1 MPRSGSKK
9 SGFLNIPA
17 RLILREND
25 NATGSYPTT
34 LRMGDKDRRGS
45 YSTQFDDTNTITF
58 GRRIRDNFELR
69 DKDKVDGILGYT
81 KKINTKNWIQSG
93 DLEIRKEL
101 FTTAG
106 GSTARDGALVL
117 AGAGDAE
124 GRWLQTKEKIK
135 NPTVLA
141 DIIFGPYNESRTALG
156 FGLGLKPP
164 ATDLKVQVSTTGLAG
179 SWTTIKTLTGNV
191 DALFAESAFSVFSDF
206 SELLQKRKRTKI
218 KLTPSDFSG
227 VGSSEFYLR
236 FAQTSVTD
244 SNQAEW
250 AIGYVNI
257 DYHNENVNYPLMID
271 ATSRVGQRVASGAI
285 ASPHTLP
292 TITAPGRS
300 ISGISDVHV
309 KFTPGETLT
318 FFDDSRIS
326 ITPENYFFQQGSDPD
341 IVPGMSSPLWSKT
354 QIVVDLSPNEETT
367 FGMTTPSATVTAS
380 IGETDDTIKQQ
391 LMVYWNKDLK
401 RWEKIAQGISGNPA
415 SSALED
421 MIASGALGFSGID
434 MVSTGS
440 TGGFADQNVMSA
452 DVLNSY
458 ARPTSTFGF
467 PFEGKY
473 HATGSQLIK
482 ARDLGIC
489 KPFILEKCQ
498 INFDA
503 KFEFGEDS
511 SNTNNPNAEDAY
523 SLLYG
528 YANSSGYPSDR
539 TVNTRTRIYIPTFFM
554 LRQQNYD
561 NFSLPLKYDTD
572 YAGYLTES
580 IRQVSIPNSLVRL
593 SKDNESFSSVDTSRE
608 LMTYGQ
614 ITLFVS
620 ASVGTPF
627 FEIRDALDKG
637 LSRDAEVNILQA
649 NGQQDSFFAST
660 TLNPITGSYSINFP
674 SRTIGK
680 IEGGSRMRVRN
691 TSGSLSGLWLD
702 NKLGGRSY
710 ANLDSSARS
719 IVNGTP
725 NLKKAGSYNSFATNP
740 AYNSLTIDVAT
751 ADSADLY
758 SPYIIM
764 PDDDIVFGWQYPMT
778 NMIYDRSPGQGANK
792 FHSMTLFNNASLTLF
807 GSQLQDNVEFHE
819 TVNQNLGSDA
829 IHEMIGSDPV
839 VDQFDLSRSIE
850 NYGNYLDSFI
860 AVSSEEPT
868 VRVRSRVQSRLTTPK
883 GQGGAAEG
891 SVFIANSRYD
901 LDSGG
906 IDDGDILILK
916 DHLGQYGIFLFFETY
931 KYGPDVGSHDPDG
944 LDPTTV
950 DNDTVLFSTFSE
962 ISGYS
967 LDYSEDTS
975 GSPSAIEWR
984 NVFNSIESDLSQDI
998 YGDTATHYELPS
1010 NSFSVNIYGNAT
1022 SESSAVSTL
1031 SRLSDAIQASSL
1043 DITPGTISSYTKSSP
1058 YGPSDRYTYLA
1069 KLPLLQGAN
1078 GESGNT
1084 TIYSAKANTIDSG
1097 LPSDSY
1103 EGFRSDDFSGGIEL
1117 LNSSLGSFVRVSPL
1131 EDATRIYS
1139 DSLLVSGTIDSPFG
1153 PDSAISSFGTMLTE
1167 GLPIRPKYYFDSRN
1181 FGQYTHFLDQ
1191 AKDSKTTQGIKTRR
1205 SGLLNSL
1212 KGGALTSPVV
1222 TKFVSGTVSND
1233 TDVKTYTAIN
1243 AVDSNSVNKTI
1254 NSVLTGGFWDDGS
1267 GTIDFS
1273 PGGQSSS

>member
-17 RLILREND
+17 RLIIREND

-45 YSTQFDDTNTITF
+45 YSTRFDDTNTITF

-69 DKDKVDGILGYT
+69 DEDKIGGVLGYT
-81 KKINTKNWIQSG
+81 KNINIKNWIQSG

-101 FTTAG
+101 FTTTG

-124 GRWLQTKEKIK
+124 GRWIQTREKIK

-156 FGLGLKPP
+156 FGLGLEAP

-191 DALFAESAFSVFSDF
+191 DALFTESAFSIFSDF

-244 SNQAEW
+244 SNQVEW

-300 ISGISDVHV
+300 ISGISDVHI
-309 KFTPGETLT
+309 KFTPGEGVSA
-318 FFDDSRIS
+318 FDDARIN
-326 ITPENYFFQQGSDPD
+326 IRPEDYFFQQGSDPD
-341 IVPGMSSPLWSKT
+341 VIPGMSSPLWSKT

-367 FGMTTPSATVTAS
+367 FGMTTPSATVLTSSA
-380 IGETDDTIKQQ
+380 ETDDTIKQQ

-401 RWEKIAQGISGNPA
+401 RWEKIAQGVSGNPA
-415 SSALED
+415 SSSLED
-421 MIASGALGFSGID
+421 MITSGALGFSGID

-440 TGGFADQNVMSA
+440 TNTFAGQNVVSA

-473 HATGSQLIK
+473 HATGSQSIK
-482 ARDLGIC
+482 ARDIGIN
-489 KPFILEKCQ
+489 KPFVLEKCQ

-503 KFEFGEDS
+503 KFEFGQEEGD
-511 SNTNNPNAEDAY
+511 AEDAY

-528 YANSSGYPSDR
+528 YPNKSSR
-539 TVNTRTRIYIPTFFM
+539 TVDSRQRVYIPTFFM

-580 IRQVSIPNSLVRL
+580 IRQVSIPNYAVKL
-593 SKDNESFSSVDTSRE
+593 SKDNESFSLVDTSRE
-608 LMTYGQ
+608 LITYGQ

-620 ASVGTPF
+620 SSVGAKK
-627 FEIRDALDKG
+627 FEIREALDNG
-637 LSRDAEVNILQA
+637 LSRDAEVNILA
-649 NGQQDSFFAST
+649 INGQGGVLGPADDVT
-660 TLNPITGSYSINFP
+660 PVTGSFSINFP

-680 IEGGSRMRVRN
+680 IDGGSRMRVRDS
-691 TSGSLSGLWLD
+691 SGNLAGLWLD

-725 NLKKAGSYNSFATNP
+725 SLKKAGFYKTFATNP
-740 AYNSLTIDVAT
+740 TYNSLTIDVAT

-778 NMIYDRSPGQGANK
+778 NTIYDRSPGTAANK
-792 FHSMTLFNNASLTLF
+792 FHSMTLFRNSKLTLF
-807 GSQLQDNVEFHE
+807 GSQLQDNIEFHE

-829 IHEMIGSDPV
+829 IHEMIGSEPI
-839 VDQFDLSRSIE
+839 VDQFEVSRAIE
-850 NYGNYLDSFI
+850 NYGNYLDNYIS
-860 AVSSEEPT
+860 VSTEEPT
-868 VRVRSRVQSRLTTPK
+868 RRIGSLVQSRLTSEK
-883 GQGGAAEG
+883 GAGATATATISMNRLLNIGFGTTYRGGFEDGIRIGIQDATGYRVNFFGFRTEPAFPVNDGTAGGDYPDAADN
-891 SVFIANSRYD
+891 NS
-901 LDSGG
+901 
-906 IDDGDILILK
+906 
-916 DHLGQYGIFLFFETY
+916 
-931 KYGPDVGSHDPDG
+931 DG
-944 LDPTTV
+944 LTNGSLSATGLGWGYLSNKYVRLDTETWGYYTGAPPNKKILGVAWSAHPTNV
-950 DNDTVLFSTFSE
+950 DYPYFDAGTAGNNAYDYAGDFDSPASNAVADEVWAFQVYGDYNKTEYSQSEQTQVIVNLANAINSSGLRLKVEVDSDYDTVYLTQ
-962 ISGYS
+962 
-967 LDYSEDTS
+967 LD
-975 GSPSAIEWR
+975 G
-984 NVFNSIESDLSQDI
+984 
-998 YGDTATHYELPS
+998 GTA
-1010 NSFSVNIYGNAT
+1010 
-1022 SESSAVSTL
+1022 
-1031 SRLSDAIQASSL
+1031 
-1043 DITPGTISSYTKSSP
+1043 
-1058 YGPSDRYTYLA
+1058 
-1069 KLPLLQGAN
+1069 
-1078 GESGNT
+1078 GNT
-1084 TIYSAKANTIDSG
+1084 SIIRSYPEDIDNSG
-1097 LPSDSY
+1097 TLVRKYFFSKT
-1103 EGFRSDDFSGGIEL
+1103 DFSGGTDLVE
-1117 LNSSLGSFVRVSPL
+1117 SSLGSFVRVSPT
-1131 EDATRIYS
+1131 EDSIRIYS
-1139 DSLLVSGTIDSPFG
+1139 DSLLANGDIGYSN
-1153 PDSAISSFGTMLTE
+1153 SSFGTMQTS
-1167 GLPIRPKYYFDSRN
+1167 GNTIRPKYYLDTRKY
-1181 FGQYTHFLDQ
+1181 GQSIHFLEQ
-1191 AKDSKTTQGIKTRR
+1191 AKDSKTTQGLKTRR
-1205 SGLLNSL
+1205 TGLLNSL
-1212 KGGALTSPVV
+1212 KGGALQAPVV
-1222 TKFVSGTVSND
+1222 VQFVTGSVSD
-1233 TDVKTYTAIN
+1233 TTGVQSYTTIDA
-1243 AVDSNSVNKTI
+1243 DSSSAVNKTI
-1254 NSVLTGGFWDDGS
+1254 NSVLTGAFYEV
-1267 GTIDFS
+1267 
-1273 PGGQSSS
+1273 